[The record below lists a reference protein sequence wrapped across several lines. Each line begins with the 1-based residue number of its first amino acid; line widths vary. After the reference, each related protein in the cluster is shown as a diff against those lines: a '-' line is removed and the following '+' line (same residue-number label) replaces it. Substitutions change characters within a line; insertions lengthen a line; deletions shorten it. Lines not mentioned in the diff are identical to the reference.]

1 MTKTDIEQDDIR
13 LEKAS
18 KYLIYMER
26 KISRLIS
33 QKKYLEAWK
42 HFDLMLRK
50 SKVFAIFILNKVDK
64 DWFYT
69 RSYDNLKKIMT
80 KFNRHVRLKEHM
92 LPIHRTYIPKKT
104 PGKVRPL
111 GAPSIESRLVM
122 AALTE
127 FINIYAETYVGGYQ
141 YGFLPKRSPYQ
152 LGIEIV
158 RRLAVGKRFYEFDL
172 DSFFNRV
179 DYRRVLYEL
188 PFGSLSKWI
197 MNINTFSIPKP
208 KPAGKYD
215 NPIELDS
222 KGWHKSD
229 MEFKSFGTCA
239 YKQGFTQGAN
249 YSPVLSVIALEM
261 AGFGKMPG
269 LLMGA
274 DDGLLEINSSLE
286 SNIKKLR
293 NAGYGI
299 HLAEDKYFGPCQD
312 TFKFFGWEFDTL
324 KQTVTSGEE
333 TLTYASILK
342 DADYNKGEYCKKFF
356 GKSKKYSGKVNF
368 QCGMVHT
375 NKNLW
380 QNHSK
385 FKSLLVND
393 WNWTVNEESMLTLAP
408 TCNFTLPSAKRIFM
422 SKRIYKY
429 SDGTFDNLFTEPQY
443 YDLNKV
449 GNWCNIRL
457 LDLLESLTTWKCAHV
472 KEKYYEGNP
481 LVEVPNLS
489 YFTPQGM
496 AVHIRPFPKGLMDY
510 DPELD
515 YSILTESNFT
525 NIFKKVYW
533 DRMLEDIK
541 NTKLIKRFH
550 TNQAY
555 LTRSDVPVDRHTVNL
570 HRTHKHRW
578 LLTPTSVFRPEPQY
592 KEIQMVLNLANQMEI
607 EDNVGKVNRQDN
619 SESVKADKLFEKN
632 LSKWLNN

>member
-1 MTKTDIEQDDIR
+1 MTKTDIDQDDIR

-33 QKKYLEAWK
+33 QKRYLEAWK

-127 FINIYAETYVGGYQ
+127 FINIYAETYVGNYQ

-152 LGIEIV
+152 LGIEITK
-158 RRLAVGKRFYEFDL
+158 RLSEGKRFYEFDL

-179 DYRRVLYEL
+179 DYRRVLSEL
-188 PFGSLSKWI
+188 PFGSLSRWI

-208 KPAGKYD
+208 KPLEKYD
-215 NPIELDS
+215 SMIELDS
-222 KGWHKSD
+222 RGWHRTD
-229 MEFKSFGTCA
+229 MEYKSFGDRA

-261 AGFGKMPG
+261 AGFGSMPG

-286 SNIKKLR
+286 SNIEKLK
-293 NAGYGI
+293 NAEYGI
-299 HLAEDKYFGPCQD
+299 HLAEDKYFGPCQEK
-312 TFKFFGWEFDTL
+312 FKFFGWEFDTL

-342 DADYNKGEYCKKFF
+342 DADYNKGDYCKKFF
-356 GKSKKYSGKVNF
+356 GKSKKYSGKIDYK
-368 QCGMVHT
+368 CGMIHT

-385 FKSLLVND
+385 FKSLLVNE
-393 WNWTVNEESMLTLAP
+393 WNWTVHEESMLSLAP
-408 TCNFTLPSAKRIFM
+408 TCNFTLPSAKRIFT
-422 SKRIYKY
+422 SIITCDDKSNEGKGKHGEPR
-429 SDGTFDNLFTEPQY
+429 FTDPQY
-443 YDLNKV
+443 YDLNSI

-457 LDLLESLTTWKCAHV
+457 LDMLETLSTWKCAHV
-472 KEKYYEGNP
+472 KEKYYVGNP
-481 LVEVPNLS
+481 LIEQPGISFNTDSNVNVLVKPYKKNEV
-489 YFTPQGM
+489 
-496 AVHIRPFPKGLMDY
+496 
-510 DPELD
+510 D
-515 YSILTESNFT
+515 YSDEGLVGTIPYEKTLEKIYSNQLLTSIKKDSLLFKQINMVLKDDLEHGRVSGTNFDIPEWKIHDTDTLEIEMELTE
-525 NIFKKVYW
+525 NISRFIDNIIEEKSI
-533 DRMLEDIK
+533 DIDKFMSEYREWQK
-541 NTKLIKRFH
+541 NQK
-550 TNQAY
+550 
-555 LTRSDVPVDRHTVNL
+555 
-570 HRTHKHRW
+570 
-578 LLTPTSVFRPEPQY
+578 
-592 KEIQMVLNLANQMEI
+592 
-607 EDNVGKVNRQDN
+607 
-619 SESVKADKLFEKN
+619 
-632 LSKWLNN
+632 